1 MIGLLRLENRDNAL
15 LRRAFSFPV
24 AAARRLN
31 DRIQPRFRTIYD
43 RKSTRL
49 YGGKIEIYARF
60 DQAGSDHAAGQ
71 AVFQPPF
78 NIR

>member
-31 DRIQPRFRTIYD
+31 DRIQPRFRT
-43 RKSTRL
+43 L

-60 DQAGSDHAAGQ
+60 DQAGSDHTAGQ